1 MSAELS
7 KVREKEVQSFDSS
20 EFILFDDDGNLTFA
34 GQTTHLID
42 PDTGQQ
48 YLRLEDAASTP
59 YPEPTRDEILDDLVL
74 PLKYDVNGVRYA
86 CLPSGFSTLTQMID
100 DLTSNDV
107 LTIDSLI
114 EDGVLDEMRALF
126 TQIGDQ
132 LNYLADG
139 DNKVVTSLEA
149 RQILVVPMD
158 EEKDGPIAVLLLPP
172 LNVTDTEVGLGG
184 ELQRS
189 SLLRNLYG
197 SLFYTAQS
205 KIVKDVLPAAF
216 KGFTDAYTFG
226 KAEDIEVTEQD
237 LIVGEAS

>member
-1 MSAELS
+1 MSVELS
-7 KVREKEVQSFDSS
+7 KVREKEVQTFDSS
-20 EFILFDDDGNLTFA
+20 EFILYEDDGSLTFT
-34 GQTTHLID
+34 GHTTHLID
-42 PDTGQQ
+42 PDTGRQ
-48 YLRLEDAASTP
+48 YLRLEDTDSTP

-74 PLKYDVNGVRYA
+74 PLKHDANGVRYA
-86 CLPSGFSTLTQMID
+86 CLPSGFSTLKQMIE
-100 DLTSNDV
+100 DLTANDMF
-107 LTIDSLI
+107 TIDSFI

-158 EEKDGPIAVLLLPP
+158 EEKNGPIAVLLLPP
-172 LNVTDTEVGLGG
+172 LNVTDPESGLGA

-205 KIVKDVLPAAF
+205 KLVKDVLPAAF

-226 KAEDIEVTEQD
+226 KSEDVDVTESD